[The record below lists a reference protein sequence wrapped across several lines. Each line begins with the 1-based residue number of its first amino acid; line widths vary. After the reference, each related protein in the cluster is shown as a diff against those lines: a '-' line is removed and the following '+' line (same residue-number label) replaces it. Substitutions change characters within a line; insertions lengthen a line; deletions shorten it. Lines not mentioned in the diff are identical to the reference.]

1 MVALVLPG
9 AADGWKT
16 TTRLMPGVTYT
27 KEVRWVRGGPVVTH
41 VLTGPKPGGLWALR
55 PVLSGGT
62 VLGREPL
69 TSIQRSLSGRATIA
83 GVNGDFFNLERGN
96 PSGILLRDGVLDARP
111 NSARSSLGIAFDGTL
126 RVQRLAY
133 SGTWQVDGFGAHRL
147 EELNRDLV
155 SPPGVALFTPT
166 WGGRTPE
173 RRSALDVVLAGLP
186 PVVAN
191 GYHTATVARFKSGG
205 GTVVP
210 AGGAV
215 LQAVG
220 SWRRVVRAAA
230 QPGRSLTI
238 RAAVSPLWADVAD
251 AIGGGPVL
259 VRRGRAI
266 FRAGE
271 AFTAAQLVPRH
282 PRTAVGQRADGR
294 VILVAVDGR
303 SGSSQGLRTWEL
315 ALEMMRLGAVT
326 AMNFDGGGSTTLAFD
341 GRVLNVPSDGAERP
355 VADGLFFLFYGAY
368 APRPR
373 HRVFSPNGDGVAD
386 VQRLRARVV
395 KRSHVRVSVRG
406 PTGAEHWSYAGWTRP
421 STLVYDLAERRLADG
436 RWRWVVESE
445 DGAGRRSRMQR
456 TFLVNKTLGHLR
468 LASERMTARRPLAFS
483 VVLTRPSR
491 LGVTIRRRPD
501 GALVRVLEAGSARP
515 GTLRFRWYCR
525 TARGRVVPAG
535 GYRVGVR
542 ATNELGT
549 IALRRSFLVVRAGR
563 G

>member
-1 MVALVLPG
+1 VALVLPG
-9 AADGWKT
+9 AAEGSKT

-41 VLTGPKPGGLWALR
+41 VIAGPKPGGLWALR

-83 GVNGDFFNLERGN
+83 GVNGDYFNTERGN

-111 NSARSSLGIAFDGTL
+111 NSRRSSLGVAFDGTL
-126 RVQRLAY
+126 HVRRLAY
-133 SGTWQVDGFGAHRL
+133 SGTWQVDGFRAHRL
-147 EELNRDLV
+147 EEFNHVLLN
-155 SPPGVALFTPT
+155 PPGVGLFTPT

-186 PVVAN
+186 PVMAN
-191 GYHTATVARFKSGG
+191 GYQTARVVRFERGG
-205 GTVVP
+205 GTNVP

-215 LQAVG
+215 LQALG
-220 SWRRVVRAAA
+220 SWRQVVRAEARA
-230 QPGRSLTI
+230 GRSLTI
-238 RAAVSPLWADVAD
+238 HAGLSPLWADVAD

-266 FRAGE
+266 FRARE
-271 AFTAAQLVPRH
+271 EFTSAQLVPRH
-282 PRTAVGQRADGR
+282 PRTAVGQLATGR

-303 SGSSQGLRTWEL
+303 SGASYGLRTWEL

-326 AMNFDGGGSTTLAFD
+326 AMSFDGGGSTTLAFD
-341 GRVLNVPSDGAERP
+341 RRVLNVPSDGAERP
-355 VADGLFFLFYGAY
+355 LADGLFLLFYGAY
-368 APRPR
+368 APPPR
-373 HRVFSPNGDGVAD
+373 HRVFSPNGDGVLD

-395 KRSHVRVSVRG
+395 RRSHVRVSVLG
-406 PTGAEHWSYAGWTRP
+406 PTGRVHWSHAGWTRP
-421 STLVYDLAERRLADG
+421 RTLVYDLAERRIADG

-468 LASERMTARRPLAFS
+468 LARRRVAARRPLDVS
-483 VVLTRPSR
+483 VVLTRPAR
-491 LGVTIRRRPD
+491 LRVTIRRRSD
-501 GALVRVLEAGSARP
+501 DALVRVLKAGAARP
-515 GTLRFRWYCR
+515 GALRFHWNVR
-525 TARGRVVPAG
+525 TARGRVVSPG
-535 GYRVGVR
+535 GMRVSVR
-542 ATNELGT
+542 ARNGLGT
-549 IALRRSFLVVRAGR
+549 IGLQRSFLVVRAGR